1 MTNFHPKQKLCL
13 ETLRNKRFVM
23 YGGARGGGKSYLL
36 RWWLV
41 QVMLE
46 LHKKGIPRPHVFLGC
61 ESYPVLAD
69 RQISKIN
76 IEMPRWLGEVKKTQE
91 DGLAFVLRDEF
102 GGGVMVLRNLDDPSK
117 YLGAEYAA
125 IGVDQIEK
133 VNKEVFDIL
142 RGNLR
147 YPGVAD
153 TKFLVTAN
161 PGGKGH
167 QWVKKLWIDRNFPD
181 EMKNIAP
188 QFAFVQALPQDNPSL
203 DEQYWQEDL
212 KALPE
217 NLRKAWLEGDWE
229 VFSGQAF
236 PGFGEEHIKKG
247 NLIIPT
253 NWIRIIGIDSG
264 YTKPFACVWIARD
277 PDIGR
282 YIVYREIKQARLSD
296 SQQARTVQE
305 ITALDR
311 VHVRYAD
318 PAMWHA
324 KDGAKKG
331 LTSTA
336 DNFADENVYLT
347 RGDNNRL
354 SGKRKIDRLLM
365 RLPDGKPGL
374 QVHESCKKLIA
385 ELKYLVLDERKV
397 EDVDSDQ
404 DDHLYDALRY
414 ALSSA
419 RGKFQDNTIA
429 LRRSPWEKVMT
440 I

>member
-1 MTNFHPKQKLCL
+1 
-13 ETLRNKRFVM
+13 M
-23 YGGARGGGKSYLL
+23 YGGRRGGGKSYLL

-41 QVMLE
+41 QVLLE
-46 LHKKGIPRPHVFLGC
+46 LHKKGIPKPHVFLGC

-76 IEMPRWLGEVKKTQE
+76 IEMPRWLGEVKKTQS

-125 IGVDQIEK
+125 IGIDQIEK
-133 VNKEVFDIL
+133 VSKEVFDIL

-147 YPGVAD
+147 YPGVSQ
-153 TKFLVTAN
+153 TKFLCTAN

-167 QWVKKLWIDRNFPD
+167 QWVKRLWIDRDFPD
-181 EMKNIAP
+181 ELKPLADK
-188 QFAFVQALPQDNPSL
+188 FAFVEAAAQDNPHL
-203 DEQYWQEDL
+203 DEQYWEDL
-212 KALPE
+212 RTLPE
-217 NLRKAWLEGDWE
+217 RLRKAWLEGDWE
-229 VFSGQAF
+229 IFSGQAF
-236 PGFGEEHIKKG
+236 PGFGDDHIIKG
-247 NLIIPT
+247 NLAIPI
-253 NWIRIIGIDSG
+253 NAIKIVGIDSG
-264 YTKPFACVWIARD
+264 YTKPFAAVWVSRD

-282 YIVYREIKQARLSD
+282 YTVYKEIKRARLSD
-296 SQQARTVQE
+296 SQQARYVQE
-305 ITALDR
+305 ITALDK
-311 VHVRYAD
+311 VHVRYGD
-318 PAMWHA
+318 PSMWHT
-324 KDGAKKG
+324 KSDEKKG

-336 DNFADENVYLT
+336 DNFADEGVYLT
-347 RGDNNRL
+347 RADNNRI

-365 RLPDGKPGL
+365 NLPDMKPGL
-374 QVHESCKKLIA
+374 QVHESCKGLIA
-385 ELKYLVLDERKV
+385 ELQYLVLDERKV
-397 EDVDSDQ
+397 EDVDTDQ

-419 RGKFQDNTIA
+419 RGKFQDDNVA

>member
-1 MTNFHPKQKLCL
+1 MTGFTPKQKECL
-13 ETLRNKRFVM
+13 KVLRNKRFVM
-23 YGGARGGGKSYLL
+23 YGGRRGGGKSYLL

-41 QVMLE
+41 QVLLE
-46 LHKKGIPRPHVFLGC
+46 LHKKGIPKPHVFLGC

-76 IEMPRWLGEVKKTQE
+76 IEMPRWLGEVKKTQS

-117 YLGAEYAA
+117 YMGAEYAA
-125 IGVDQIEK
+125 IGIDQIEK

-147 YPGVAD
+147 YPGVSQ
-153 TKFLVTAN
+153 TKFLCTAN

-181 EMKNIAP
+181 ELKSLEDK
-188 QFAFVQALPQDNPSL
+188 FAFVEAAPQDNPHL
-203 DEQYWQEDL
+203 DEQYWEDL
-212 KALPE
+212 RTLPE
-217 NLRKAWLEGDWE
+217 NLRKAWLDGNWD

-236 PGFGEEHIKKG
+236 PGFGNDHIIKG
-247 NLIIPT
+247 NLTIPPS
-253 NWIRIIGIDSG
+253 WIKIVGIDSG
-264 YTKPFACVWIARD
+264 YTKPFAAVWLARD

-282 YIVYREIKQARLSD
+282 YIVYKEVKRARLTD
-296 SQQARTVQE
+296 SQQARYVQE
-305 ITALDR
+305 ITGLDR
-311 VHVRYAD
+311 VHIRYAD
-318 PAMWHA
+318 PAMWHT
-324 KDGAKKG
+324 KSDAKKG

-336 DNFADENVYLT
+336 DNFADEGVYLT
-347 RGDNNRL
+347 RADNKRI

-365 RLPDGKPGL
+365 NLPDGRPGL
-374 QVHESCKKLIA
+374 QFHESCKGSIA
-385 ELKYLVLDERKV
+385 EIQYLVLDEKKV
-397 EDVDSDQ
+397 EDVDTDQ

-419 RGKFQDNTIA
+419 RGKFQDDKVA
-429 LRRSPWEKVMT
+429 LRRSPWERIMT

>member
-1 MTNFHPKQKLCL
+1 MTNFHPKQKECL
-13 ETLRNKRFVM
+13 KTLRSKRFVM

-46 LHKKGIPRPHVFLGC
+46 LHKKGINKPHVFLGC

-76 IEMPRWLGEVKKTQE
+76 IEMPRWLGEVKKTQA

-125 IGVDQIEK
+125 IGIDQIEK

-147 YPGVAD
+147 YPGVSN
-153 TKFLVTAN
+153 TKFLCTAN

-167 QWVKKLWIDRNFPD
+167 QWVKKLWIDRNFSD
-181 EMKNIAP
+181 ELKP
-188 QFAFVQALPQDNPSL
+188 LSDQFAFVQALPQDNKSL
-203 DEQYWQEDL
+203 DQQYYEDL

-217 NLRKAWLEGDWE
+217 KLRKAWLEGDWE

-236 PGFGEEHIKKG
+236 PGFGDDHIVSG
-247 NLIIPT
+247 NLVIPP
-253 NWIRIIGIDSG
+253 NWIKIVGIDSG
-264 YTKPFACVWIARD
+264 YTKPFAAVWLARD
-277 PDIGR
+277 PDVGR
-282 YIVYREIKQARLSD
+282 YIVYKEIKQARLSD
-296 SQQARTVQE
+296 SQQARYVQE
-305 ITALDR
+305 ITALDKI
-311 VHVRYAD
+311 HVRYGD
-318 PAMWHA
+318 PSMWHT
-324 KDGAKKG
+324 KSDEKKG

-336 DNFADENVYLT
+336 DNFADEGVYLT
-347 RGDNNRL
+347 RADNKRV

-365 RLPDGKPGL
+365 NLPDMKPGL
-374 QVHESCKKLIA
+374 QVHESCKGLIA
-385 ELKYLVLDERKV
+385 ELQYLVLDEKKV
-397 EDVDSDQ
+397 EDVDTDQ

-419 RGKFQDNTIA
+419 RGKFQDDNVA
-429 LRRSPWEKVMT
+429 MRRSPWERITT